1 MQQKKLNWRLL
12 FGAIMV
18 FIYLGMAAMLL
29 FTDLFSFRW
38 EILKVIFAVLFFL
51 YGLFR
56 GYRLWKNGV

>member
-18 FIYLGMAAMLL
+18 FIYLGMAAMLV
-29 FTDLFSFRW
+29 FTDLFNLDTVYR
-38 EILKVIFAVLFFL
+38 IIFAVLFFL

-56 GYRLWKNGV
+56 GYRLWKNGI